1 MIISYYYFISIVIIP
16 IENYSPKE
24 YGAENQNW
32 AISQSKEKFIY
43 VANNSGLLEFD
54 GAKWKLYPSP
64 NNSIIRSVK
73 VIDQKI
79 YSGGYMDFGY
89 WEKNDLGILTLA
101 SHPFFS

>member
-1 MIISYYYFISIVIIP
+1 MYYCSNNYRALKFIKYTFLLHLFLFSVFTEAQELPP

-43 VANNSGLLEFD
+43 IANNSGLLEFD

-64 NNSIIRSVK
+64 NNSVIRSVN
-73 VIDQKI
+73 VIDNKI
-79 YSGGYMDFGY
+79 YIQGQR
-89 WEKNDLGILTLA
+89 
-101 SHPFFS
+101 